1 MIVISDSNIVFSA
14 IITPKG
20 VIASI
25 LTKESKIQLIAPTY
39 LIEEIEKHSKKTCDY
54 LNIDKNEFNK
64 RLTLFTSRI
73 KFIDS
78 EKIPKKYINEALEIV
93 SNIDYDDFVFVAL
106 NRYKKYK
113 LWTGD
118 KFLIK
123 GLKLKGY
130 DICITTSELKKHIYK
145 K

>member
-1 MIVISDSNIVFSA
+1 MIVISDSNIIFSA

-25 LTKESKIQLIAPTY
+25 LEKETKIQLIAPSY
-39 LIEEIEKHSKKTCDY
+39 LLEEIEKHSNKICGY
-54 LNIDKNEFNK
+54 LGIEKNEFKK
-64 RLTLFTSRI
+64 RLKLYTSRI

-78 EKIPKKYINEALEIV
+78 EKIPKKYISEALEIV
-93 SNIDYDDFVFVAL
+93 SSIDYDDFVFVAL

-118 KFLIK
+118 ENLIK

-130 DICITTSELKKHIYK
+130 DICITTS
-145 K
+145 

>member
-1 MIVISDSNIVFSA
+1 MIVISDSNIIFSA

-20 VIASI
+20 IIASI
-25 LTKESKIQLIAPTY
+25 LSEETKIQLIAPSY
-39 LIEEIEKHSKKTCDY
+39 LLEEIEKHSNKICDY
-54 LNIDKNEFNK
+54 LDIEKNEFKK
-64 RLTLFTSRI
+64 RLKLYTSRI

-78 EKIPKKYINEALEIV
+78 EKIPKKYISEALEIV
-93 SNIDYDDFVFVAL
+93 SSIDYDDFVFVAL

-113 LWTGD
+113 LWTG
-118 KFLIK
+118 FESLIK

-130 DICITTSELKKHIYK
+130 DICITTSELKNHIYK